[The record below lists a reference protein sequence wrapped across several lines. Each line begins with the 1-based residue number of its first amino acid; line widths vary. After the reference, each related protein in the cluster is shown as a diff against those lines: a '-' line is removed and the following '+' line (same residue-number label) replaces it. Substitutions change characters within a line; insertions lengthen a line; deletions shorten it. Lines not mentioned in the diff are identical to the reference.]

1 MCSSLKCPS
10 LSAPP
15 PPHTHTHTHHAH
27 MCQRVYFVFY
37 LTCCVCSQAPT
48 STTELSTMLL
58 PRPSSVQGSVSRGR
72 ALSAASYLTDAMEGE
87 KQGVNTSACLKK
99 KKMIIKTQIHFS

>member
-1 MCSSLKCPS
+1 MPWPYYLVHYYYYLYVQQLKIHS

-15 PPHTHTHTHHAH
+15 PLFFHTNTHTMD
-27 MCQRVYFVFY
+27 MCVSISVYILHVLFNI
-37 LTCCVCSQAPT
+37 LCCSQAPT

-87 KQGVNTSACLKK
+87 K
-99 KKMIIKTQIHFS
+99 